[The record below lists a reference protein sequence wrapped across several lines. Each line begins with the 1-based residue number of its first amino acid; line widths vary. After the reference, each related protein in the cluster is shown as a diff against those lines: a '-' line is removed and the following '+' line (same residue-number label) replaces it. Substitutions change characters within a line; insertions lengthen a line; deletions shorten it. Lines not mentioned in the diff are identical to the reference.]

1 MSDEIRF
8 REDRKRIELPL
19 EGGTA
24 TLDYAEAGEGVVDFQ
39 STVVPPELRG
49 QGAAGRLVRQALDW
63 ARREGYRVVPTCSF
77 VDSYIDKH
85 PEYRDLVA

>member
-1 MSDEIRF
+1 MSDEIHV

-24 TLDYAEAGEGVVDFQ
+24 TLDYDEAGEGVVDFR

-49 QGAAGRLVRQALDW
+49 QGAGGRLVRQALDW
-63 ARREGYRVVPTCSF
+63 ARREGYRVIPTCSF
-77 VDSYIDKH
+77 VESYIEKH
-85 PEYRDLVA
+85 PEHRDLVA

>member
-1 MSDEIRF
+1 MSEEIRI
-8 REDRKRIELPL
+8 REDRNRIELPL

-24 TLDYAEAGEGVVDFQ
+24 TLDYAPGGQGVLDFR

-49 QGAAGRLVRQALDW
+49 QGAGGRLVGQALDW
-63 ARREGYRVVPTCSF
+63 ARREGFRVIPTCSF
-77 VDSYIDKH
+77 VESYVEKH